1 MPKAFRIDVYKAQET
16 CNSMRRIYFL
26 PLALAFLLFFSC
38 KKPGPTPPTPD
49 SPARTAWEELATF
62 QVEPGFKVQLV
73 ASEPMVE
80 DPVLIQFDEDG
91 RLWVVEMRGYMS
103 DIKGSEEDMPI
114 GRISILEDVN
124 GDGVMDK
131 STIYLDSL
139 VMPRALG
146 FIKGGALVAENNSLW
161 VTQDT
166 DGDLKADSKVLLD
179 STYSANGIPEHS
191 DNGFVRNVD
200 NWYYSAKSKLRFR
213 NKKGE
218 WIRDD
223 TEARGQ
229 WGISQDDQG
238 RLIYNY
244 NWSQLHGD
252 LVPANY
258 LSRNPNHSPSTGIDH
273 GLPID
278 RKVFPIRPNLAVNR
292 GYIPGTLDSAG
303 RLLEFT
309 SACSPIVY
317 RSKLFPEEYYGNVFV
332 MENAGNLIK
341 RNVVSQNGVLLEA
354 HDPNP
359 GTEFFASTDERFR
372 PVQGTV
378 GPDGALYI
386 VDMYNGIVQHDSYM
400 TPYLKEQTEKRG
412 LEKAVHL
419 GRIWR
424 VVPEDWEPTEPPKLS
439 KATNKELV
447 GFLSHSDGWYRDM
460 AQRLLVERGDPA
472 AVPALEELVK
482 LGENELGSFHALWT
496 LEGLDAV
503 NPSFLLS
510 ILPVKTPLIQT
521 TALRLLEKSATEN
534 AHLRSQLEIV
544 MKDLAPDASEELALQ
559 LALSAYVLSPEAAH
573 DILTKVIQKHGA
585 QALIRDAVMSSLGDQ
600 EFVFM
605 ERNWASMAWKTPNP
619 ASEIFLEMLTTAI
632 IKKGSPDEIIGLLA
646 MADSKSGGLDWK
658 GKVILT
664 GMAIQAANPSPKGQ
678 IGLKFEPVIFKRTDL
693 PLDKNRLEMLK
704 RMFSWPGYKPSP
716 IEPSTAVLD
725 ENSMKQFADGRQ
737 KYLTTCAG
745 CHGSNGAGASR
756 MGPPLAGSEWVTGDE
771 RRLVLILLHGLEGPI
786 EVAGKNYDTPQIL
799 PVMPAHS
806 TMDDGS
812 IASILTYIRNEWG
825 NQAPSVTG
833 RTVGGTRHTSQ
844 GRVYPWS
851 ASELNIHIESL
862 KASES
867 K

>member
-1 MPKAFRIDVYKAQET
+1 
-16 CNSMRRIYFL
+16 MRRIYSL
-26 PLALAFLLFFSC
+26 PLALAFLFFFSC

-49 SPARTAWEELATF
+49 SPARTALEELATF
-62 QVEPGFKVQLV
+62 QIEPGFKVQLV
-73 ASEPMVE
+73 ASEPMIE
-80 DPVLIQFDEDG
+80 DPILIQFDEDG

-103 DIKGSEEDMPI
+103 DIEGSEEDKPI
-114 GRISILEDVN
+114 GRISILEDEN
-124 GDGVMDK
+124 GDGEMDK

-161 VTQDT
+161 VTQDL

-200 NWYYSAKSKLRFR
+200 NWYYSAKSRLRYR
-213 NKKGE
+213 YQNGE
-218 WIRDD
+218 WIRDS

-229 WGISQDDQG
+229 FGISQDDHG

-258 LSRNPNHSPSTGIDH
+258 LSRNPNHTPSTGIDH
-273 GLPID
+273 GLTID

-317 RSKLFPEEYYGNVFV
+317 RSRLFPEEYYGNVFV

-341 RNVVSQNGVLLEA
+341 RNVVTQNGILLEA
-354 HDPNP
+354 HDSNP

-372 PVQGTV
+372 PVHGTV
-378 GPDGALYI
+378 GPDGGLYI
-386 VDMYNGIVQHDSYM
+386 VDMYHGIVQHESYM

-412 LEKAVHL
+412 LDKAVHL

-424 VVPEDWEPTEPPKLS
+424 VVPEDWDPSETPKLS
-439 KATNKELV
+439 KTTNEELV
-447 GFLSHSDGWYRDM
+447 GFLSHPDGWYRDM
-460 AQRLLVERGDPA
+460 AQRLLVERGDLA
-472 AVPALEELVK
+472 SVPALEELAK
-482 LGENELGSFHALWT
+482 SGENEFGAFHALWT
-496 LEGLDAV
+496 LEGLNAV
-503 NPSFLLS
+503 NPQFLLAL
-510 ILPVKTPLIQT
+510 LPVKTPLIQT
-521 TALRLLEKSATEN
+521 TALRLLEKPAAEN
-534 AHLRSQLEIV
+534 PDQRVQLEKV
-544 MKDLAPDASEELALQ
+544 MKDLAPNASEELALQ
-559 LALSAYVLSPEAAH
+559 LALSAYVLSPEASH

-585 QALIRDAVMSSLGDQ
+585 QALIRDAAMSSLGDQ
-600 EFVFM
+600 EFSFM
-605 ERNWASMAWKTPNP
+605 ERNWASMDWKIPDP
-619 ASEIFLEMLTTAI
+619 AREIFLEMLTTAI
-632 IKKGSPDEIIGLLA
+632 VKKGSPDEIIGLLA
-646 MADSKSGGLDWK
+646 MADSKSGELDWK

-678 IGLKFEPVIFKRTDL
+678 IVLKFEPVIFKRTDL

-716 IEPSTAVLD
+716 LETSEGVLD
-725 ENSMKQFADGRQ
+725 EKSMKQFAEGRQ

-745 CHGSNGAGASR
+745 CHGSNGAGATR

-771 RRLVLILLHGLEGPI
+771 RRLVLILLHGIEGPI
-786 EVAGKNYDTPQIL
+786 EVSGKKYDAPQIL

-806 TMDDGS
+806 TMDDAS

-825 NQAPSVTG
+825 NQAPPVTG

-851 ASELNIHIESL
+851 ATELNNHIENL